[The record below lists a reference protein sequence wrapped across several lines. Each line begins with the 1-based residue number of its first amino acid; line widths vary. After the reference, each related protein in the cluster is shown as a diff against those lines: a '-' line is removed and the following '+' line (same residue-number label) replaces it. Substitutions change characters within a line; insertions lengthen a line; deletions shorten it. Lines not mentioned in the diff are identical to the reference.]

1 MDSRYLIFNP
11 PFPAPLPNLVWI
23 PPGTFTLGSPP
34 NEQDRSADEGPQT
47 RVLLTRG
54 FFLGKYEVTQREYQD
69 LIGSNPSSF
78 KGDLNLPVER
88 VSWDDAMAYC
98 RKLTDR
104 ERSAG
109 RLPAGHEY
117 RLPTEAQWEY
127 ACRAGTTTRFSFGD
141 DPNYSQLGSYAW
153 YSSSQTHAVGTRL
166 PNPWG
171 LYDMH
176 GNVLEWCYDWHGAY
190 PGGNVTDPTGLAS
203 GSYRVFRGGGWSL
216 DGRYCRSAGRG
227 GDVPSGRSLVLGFRV
242 ALVPVP

>member
-1 MDSRYLIFNP
+1 
-11 PFPAPLPNLVWI
+11 
-23 PPGTFTLGSPP
+23 
-34 NEQDRSADEGPQT
+34 
-47 RVLLTRG
+47 
-54 FFLGKYEVTQREYQD
+54 
-69 LIGSNPSSF
+69 
-78 KGDLNLPVER
+78 
-88 VSWDDAMAYC
+88 
-98 RKLTDR
+98 
-104 ERSAG
+104 
-109 RLPAGHEY
+109 
-117 RLPTEAQWEY
+117 
-127 ACRAGTTTRFSFGD
+127 
-141 DPNYSQLGSYAW
+141 
-153 YSSSQTHAVGTRL
+153 AVGTRL